1 MAFNSIPITRLAAS
15 LAAAM
20 GVRAPLQAEEPLPMI
35 ETLVKDHCRSGSAE
49 KMLLFCPDAIGQWL
63 IQKYTMDF
71 APVVRYTQ
79 LQVPFVSAFPPVTP
93 VNFASIFTG
102 AQPNVHGIRRY
113 EKKLITIDTLFD
125 AFARAGKKTA
135 LVAIEGSS
143 MGTIF
148 TGRDIDYY
156 IEPDDPEDTDGAATT
171 LRALELLEK
180 RDPDYDVIIIY
191 TMKYDDSIHATH
203 PESTKSLHAMKAHNL
218 QFEMLARKTAEV
230 WKGYD
235 TFLGYITDHGIHAD
249 HHSNDGILRDKDG
262 SGNHYADIPEDM
274 NVTHFFGIQPAER
287 P

>member
-20 GVRAPLQAEEPLPMI
+20 GVEPPAEAEPPLPLI
-35 ETLVKDHCRSGSAE
+35 ETLVKDHCRSGIAE

-71 APVVRYTQ
+71 ASVMRSTQ

-102 AQPNVHGIRRY
+102 AQPNIHGIRRY
-113 EKKLITIDTLFD
+113 EKKLITIDSLFD

-135 LVAIEGSS
+135 LVAIKDSS

-148 TGRDIDYY
+148 AGRDIDYY
-156 IEPDDPEDTDGAATT
+156 IEPDDPNDMDGVTTT

-180 RDPDYDVIIIY
+180 KEPDYHC
-191 TMKYDDSIHATH
+191 M
-203 PESTKSLHAMKAHNL
+203 
-218 QFEMLARKTAEV
+218 R
-230 WKGYD
+230 
-235 TFLGYITDHGIHAD
+235 
-249 HHSNDGILRDKDG
+249 
-262 SGNHYADIPEDM
+262 
-274 NVTHFFGIQPAER
+274 
-287 P
+287 